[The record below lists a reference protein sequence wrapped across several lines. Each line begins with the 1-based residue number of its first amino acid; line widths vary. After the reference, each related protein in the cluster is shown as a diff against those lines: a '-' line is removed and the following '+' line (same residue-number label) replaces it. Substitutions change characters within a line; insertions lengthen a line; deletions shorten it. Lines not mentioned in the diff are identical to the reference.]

1 MLRVTSCATC
11 VHAWPILVLVLCVAA
26 KARRIATPSASTA
39 ARPHPRQ
46 LAPELINVTMPPVV
60 PESLRFEE
68 HTIRLWKYQE
78 LEYLPMA
85 DLNER
90 ATTLL
95 TLIGAARLPALDI
108 GGASH
113 EETLIWILQVEV
125 ALAHGQGLR
134 CAFGEPV
141 DAAALGVPPHLID
154 ESA

>member
-1 MLRVTSCATC
+1 M
-11 VHAWPILVLVLCVAA
+11 
-26 KARRIATPSASTA
+26 PS
-39 ARPHPRQ
+39 
-46 LAPELINVTMPPVV
+46 VV

-78 LEYLPMA
+78 LENLPMA